1 MYDYGA
7 LNREGDGVKSAG
19 IGSYCLMGS
28 GNHLNSGRTPAPI
41 CAYLRDLAGW
51 CDNEIILNGQTGVE
65 AKHGAY
71 DTVLKYTTAAPNEY
85 FIVENRS
92 KLGLDTHLP
101 SSGLAVYHCD
111 ILGSNEFQ
119 QGTAQKHYQ
128 CALLQADG
136 HTDLEGNAN
145 QGDGTDLFTAVS
157 GVALSNSTTPS
168 TRQWNGADSG
178 LVITDIGVPD
188 GAIDFRVG
196 SIGGGLAIHGENA
209 AVVRIPDANQAGIVS
224 KFTIDRT
231 GVIRSLSVKVDITH
245 PYVGDLIVELGGPDG
260 AKATLHS
267 RAGGS
272 SDNLSVAYDST
283 ALSALLAFVG
293 KPVQGEWT
301 LSVKDVASRD
311 EGTLNRFSIDAIVDG
326 PPAVVRGQLSPKA
339 PIPDNNPVGITSVIA
354 LDKPGSVRSLKL
366 AVDITHTYIG
376 DLRIELVAPS
386 GRSVIV
392 YGQLGGNQD
401 NLVVSYDSSTPLSP
415 LSGLVGQS
423 IKGNWT
429 LRIADLASVDVGTLN
444 TWSLEIMPA

>member
-1 MYDYGA
+1 
-7 LNREGDGVKSAG
+7 
-19 IGSYCLMGS
+19 
-28 GNHLNSGRTPAPI
+28 
-41 CAYLRDLAGW
+41 
-51 CDNEIILNGQTGVE
+51 
-65 AKHGAY
+65 
-71 DTVLKYTTAAPNEY
+71 
-85 FIVENRS
+85 
-92 KLGLDTHLP
+92 
-101 SSGLAVYHCD
+101 
-111 ILGSNEFQ
+111 
-119 QGTAQKHYQ
+119 
-128 CALLQADG
+128 LLQADG